1 MATTLKMDKNNAL
14 IVKDSLELDRNIMK
28 LSLLEYRKKL
38 KDFEK
43 KHKMTTKAFLQ
54 KFNSGILG
62 DDSEWFDWLFASKA
76 CEHVKDR
83 LHRIASIV

>member
-1 MATTLKMDKNNAL
+1 MATTLKMDKSDAL
-14 IVKDSLELDRNIMK
+14 IVKESLELDRNIKK
-28 LSLLEYRKKL
+28 LSLLENRKKL

-54 KFNSGILG
+54 KFNSGTLG
-62 DDSEWFDWLFASKA
+62 DDGEWFDWLFASKA

-83 LHRIASIV
+83 LHRIAAIV

>member
-1 MATTLKMDKNNAL
+1 MATTLKMDKNDAL
-14 IVKDSLELDRNIMK
+14 IVKESLELDRNIMK

-62 DDSEWFDWLFASKA
+62 DDGEWFDWLFASKA

-83 LHRIASIV
+83 LHRIAAIV

>member
-1 MATTLKMDKNNAL
+1 MATTLKMDKSDAL
-14 IVKDSLELDRNIMK
+14 IVKESLELDRNIMK
-28 LSLLEYRKKL
+28 LSLLENRKKL

-54 KFNSGILG
+54 KFNSGTLG
-62 DDSEWFDWLFASKA
+62 DDGEWFDWLFASKA

-83 LHRIASIV
+83 LHRIAAIV

>member
-1 MATTLKMDKNNAL
+1 
-14 IVKDSLELDRNIMK
+14 MK

-38 KDFEK
+38 KDLEK
-43 KHKMTTKAFLQ
+43 KHEMTTKAFLQ
-54 KFNSGILG
+54 KFNTGTLG

-83 LHRIASIV
+83 LHRIDAIV

>member
-1 MATTLKMDKNNAL
+1 MATALKIDKNDLL
-14 IVKDSLELDRNIMK
+14 IVRESLELDRSIMK
-28 LSLLEYRKKL
+28 LSLMGYRRKL

-54 KFNSGILG
+54 KFNSGSLG
-62 DDSEWFDWLFASKA
+62 DDSEWFDWLFASKV

-83 LHRIASIV
+83 LHRIAAIV